1 MKILTTL
8 AERDYFLGLAALLN
22 SMVHYGTYV
31 DKVLVG
37 YRGELPEWL
46 PPLRVSTHGV
56 TFTAGGN
63 LVVELVELS
72 GSKHMVHEK
81 PKWFAHVCNVLA
93 PDAEEYFFFDSDIVI
108 NSRMSFYGEWV
119 AEGVGVCGDVNFDFD
134 PQHPIRQKWARLAEQ
149 AGATVRNQIYGFY
162 NSGFL
167 AWRQEDKQFIED
179 WNRAF
184 SILAPESGDMKQFR
198 VFDRTAIVQSTN
210 QDSFNLA
217 MMITEVPL
225 SIIGPGAM
233 SFTNGMHLM
242 YHPIGPKPWKR
253 NFTKDF
259 ISGSA
264 PRPADIEFWRYVNGK
279 VLQPLPQANA
289 NRMLWWCRALRWM
302 GRFYHRL

>member
-22 SMVHYGTYV
+22 SMAHYGTYV

-46 PPLRVSTHGV
+46 PPLKTSTHGV
-56 TFTAGGN
+56 TFTAPDG
-63 LVVELVELS
+63 LLVELVELS

-81 PKWFAHVCNVLA
+81 PKWFAHVTDVLA
-93 PDAEEYFFFDSDIVI
+93 PDATEYFFFDSDIVI
-108 NSRMSFYGEWV
+108 NNRMSFYGEWV
-119 AEGVGVCGDVNFDFD
+119 QEGVGVCGDVNFDFD
-134 PQHPIRQKWARLAEQ
+134 PNHPIRQKWARLAEA
-149 AGATVRNQIYGFY
+149 AGAPVRNTIYGFY

-167 AWRQEDKQFIED
+167 AWRREHKQFIED

-184 SILAPESGDMKQFR
+184 AILAPESGDMKQFR

-225 SIIGPGAM
+225 SVIGPGAM
-233 SFTNGMHLM
+233 SFTHGMQLM

-253 NFTKDF
+253 DF
-259 ISGSA
+259 GRDFLRGSA
-264 PRPADIEFWRYVNGK
+264 PRQADIYFWRYVNGK
-279 VLQPLPQANA
+279 VLQPMSAAAAARNL
-289 NRMLWWCRALRWM
+289 RWCRALRWL